1 MASKLGMK
9 SLLIFLPLM
18 ISVEL
23 YGQGKSFNS
32 ENYTTQN
39 GLPQNSVKDIEED
52 RWGFIWLTSENGLVR
67 FDGKS
72 FKAFGT
78 HNLPGMSTS
87 RKTSMIFGGHNS
99 SGLYTDRMQLMATDR
114 HGELY
119 IHEAGPATMRIVRQ
133 WPDQAPVPKI
143 LGEWMVNIPRFGYAP
158 VSDSVFKPKLFKGLW
173 NKFEEGRLDL
183 WRPGFIGIKPN
194 EAYLET
200 KNELVY
206 VKDQQLHLL
215 EKSDTTRYELTL
227 VDDYLIKI
235 FVNNH
240 IRVWKEGKL
249 DAGFTAFEGSLK
261 KDSYFLK
268 GNAKVFWSRNGTFLY
283 ANKTLHRLYLRSH
296 VLWSEVVLEG
306 LEIPEMTT
314 LYYSKEK
321 NIFFIGSETKG
332 LFVVKPA
339 SFQYPSPPPGTASE
353 IYYAQAATD
362 KNKVLS
368 RNILFSQDGSSVP
381 APYMTDRESMTYYL
395 TAQGILYYE
404 RGMQLYCYDFRNKK
418 EKLLANLGSR
428 LVTIIENPKDKS
440 LFIFTALSTGI
451 LHNDSLQFWNK
462 TYQVTNQAVGLGGDQ
477 FLLCTKDGLKW
488 YDFSR
493 NTVVKS
499 ILDSLN
505 IRTALRDGA
514 EKLWISSYGKGFY
527 LFDNKRIY
535 PMPLDRKLALAT
547 VHAFIDAEPGHF
559 WLPTNNGLF
568 RVARQELLDYAH
580 RKKTDVY
587 YFLFNQNDGLKTNE
601 FNGGCDPSY
610 LKLPDGMLSL
620 PSLEGL
626 VWFYPDRVRRVVPDK
641 PLYVDYISINGKQTG
656 LSKEIIL
663 DADFSQFDMLVTSPF
678 FGNKENILI
687 EYRISELK
695 NEWSPVQENG
705 VITLNNIRSGSYQI
719 QIRKRNGALQNGYD
733 YLNFDV
739 TVKPFFYNTWWF
751 YALAAILLAAAVY
764 SFVRYRFRILKKRS
778 EELEKLVASRTMQL
792 NDKIGELSL
801 SQNSLEESNILKDRM
816 ITLVLHD
823 LRSPIRFLNTISN
836 YLSRNYQSL
845 TREDLKRST
854 DELKGSTTALNSF
867 TEQFFTWISSHRENF
882 KVVNEWVS
890 VYTLFIEVKDLYKE
904 IIRNE
909 GNAIIIDPA
918 EIDCY
923 TDKYILDTIIRNL
936 VDNANK
942 NISRGVITL
951 SGKAFDDRT
960 ELYVSDTGE
969 GLSDEQIAQ
978 INKGALADKGI
989 GLTIIIDLLGKIG
1002 GGLQVSRA
1010 AEKGCVFRV
1019 TIPALPIPYE
1029 A

>member
-1 MASKLGMK
+1 
-9 SLLIFLPLM
+9 
-18 ISVEL
+18 
-23 YGQGKSFNS
+23 
-32 ENYTTQN
+32 
-39 GLPQNSVKDIEED
+39 
-52 RWGFIWLTSENGLVR
+52 
-67 FDGKS
+67 
-72 FKAFGT
+72 
-78 HNLPGMSTS
+78 
-87 RKTSMIFGGHNS
+87 
-99 SGLYTDRMQLMATDR
+99 
-114 HGELY
+114 
-119 IHEAGPATMRIVRQ
+119 
-133 WPDQAPVPKI
+133 
-143 LGEWMVNIPRFGYAP
+143 
-158 VSDSVFKPKLFKGLW
+158 
-173 NKFEEGRLDL
+173 
-183 WRPGFIGIKPN
+183 
-194 EAYLET
+194 
-200 KNELVY
+200 
-206 VKDQQLHLL
+206 
-215 EKSDTTRYELTL
+215 
-227 VDDYLIKI
+227 
-235 FVNNH
+235 
-240 IRVWKEGKL
+240 
-249 DAGFTAFEGSLK
+249 
-261 KDSYFLK
+261 
-268 GNAKVFWSRNGTFLY
+268 
-283 ANKTLHRLYLRSH
+283 
-296 VLWSEVVLEG
+296 
-306 LEIPEMTT
+306 
-314 LYYSKEK
+314 
-321 NIFFIGSETKG
+321 
-332 LFVVKPA
+332 
-339 SFQYPSPPPGTASE
+339 
-353 IYYAQAATD
+353 
-362 KNKVLS
+362 
-368 RNILFSQDGSSVP
+368 
-381 APYMTDRESMTYYL
+381 
-395 TAQGILYYE
+395 
-404 RGMQLYCYDFRNKK
+404 
-418 EKLLANLGSR
+418 
-428 LVTIIENPKDKS
+428 
-440 LFIFTALSTGI
+440 
-451 LHNDSLQFWNK
+451 
-462 TYQVTNQAVGLGGDQ
+462 
-477 FLLCTKDGLKW
+477 
-488 YDFSR
+488 
-493 NTVVKS
+493 
-499 ILDSLN
+499 
-505 IRTALRDGA
+505 
-514 EKLWISSYGKGFY
+514 
-527 LFDNKRIY
+527 
-535 PMPLDRKLALAT
+535 
-547 VHAFIDAEPGHF
+547 
-559 WLPTNNGLF
+559 
-568 RVARQELLDYAH
+568 
-580 RKKTDVY
+580 VY
-587 YFLFNQNDGLKTNE
+587 YFLFNQKDGLKTNE

-909 GNAIIIDPA
+909 GNVIIIDPA

-1002 GGLQVSRA
+1002 GGLHVSRA
-1010 AEKGCVFRV
+1010 TEKGCVFRV